1 MAIFSSVTEL
11 KNSIKDWLNRPDLSD
26 LLIEDFLTLANGE
39 MQRKLNTRN
48 QINIFRK
55 VVGRLPTSSGPA
67 EPGVGAIDSDEITEQ
82 RFYYPLGADGI
93 ISISDSKGRRLR
105 PVTFAEYKMLAENS
119 SGDACAFAGA
129 GNYIYI
135 APKIALDDVFTI
147 ADKNEDASWATN
159 YQGSTTVAAYN
170 PLLLGSLMYAYMYL
184 KDDNR
189 VALYRE
195 KFDDAIQDLNKQS
208 TKTLGLGR
216 IKDDSI
222 TQFGGPLA

>member
-1 MAIFSSVTEL
+1 MAIFNSVTEL
-11 KNSIKDWLNRPDLSD
+11 TNSIKDWLNRPDLSD
-26 LLIEDFLTLANGE
+26 LLIGDFLTLANGE

-48 QINIFRK
+48 QMSVETRTNFS
-55 VVGRLPTSSGPA
+55 VTEVA
-67 EPGVGAIDSDEITEQ
+67 EQ
-82 RFYYPLGADGI
+82 RFYYPPGADGI
-93 ISISDSKGRRLR
+93 VSISDSKGRKLN
-105 PVTFAEYKMLAENS
+105 PVTFSEYKLLAENS
-119 SGDACAFAGA
+119 SGEACAFAGVS
-129 GNYIYI
+129 NYIYI
-135 APKIALDDVFTI
+135 APAISENDSFTI
-147 ADKNEDASWATN
+147 IYKDEDASYNTN
-159 YQGSTTVAAYN
+159 YQGSTVVAAYN

-222 TQFGGPLA
+222 AQYGGPLV